1 MLSELISSISDV
13 PEKIDEIVLSTKNAD
28 RLKRKSPVADLTLS
42 SSHAFLKNCGKA
54 LNQVLLFVVFA
65 DRLLFFIRFLSFS
78 FVSADLRTLR
88 AGLSFGLEEEC
99 CKVRMVLICK
109 NKRYGKLI

>member
-1 MLSELISSISDV
+1 MLSELMSSISDV
-13 PEKIDEIVLSTKNAD
+13 PEKIDEIVLRTKKAA
-28 RLKRKSPVADLTLS
+28 RLKRNSPVADLTRS

-54 LNQVLLFVVFA
+54 LNHELLLVLLAV
-65 DRLLFFIRFLSFS
+65 RLLFFIGFLSFS
-78 FVSADLRTLR
+78 VDPTDLRTLR
-88 AGLSFGLEEEC
+88 AGLSFGLEEEW